1 MRSQTL
7 VRRYAQGL
15 ISSAKDK
22 KEFESL
28 CAELIKS
35 DDFLSSHPKLRET
48 LISPLLPTSKKAEIA
63 NLILKRSSI
72 GDKAKRF
79 LLLLVENNRL
89 TLLPEI
95 RELLPLLWNEDQ
107 GIVTFEVS
115 SVIPLNPSQKK
126 CLEEKLS
133 LLEQRSVTLTYNIDS
148 SLIGGLSIR
157 KGNIVY
163 DVSIQGDLEK
173 LKQKI
178 AEE

>member
-7 VRRYAQGL
+7 IRRYAQGL
-15 ISSAKDK
+15 ISSAKNE

-28 CAELIKS
+28 CAELS
-35 DDFLSSHPKLRET
+35 EFDDFLSSHPKLRET
-48 LISPLLPTSKKAEIA
+48 LISPILPASKKTEIA

-95 RELLPLLWNEDQ
+95 GELLPQIWSEEQ
-107 GIVTFEVS
+107 GIVTYDVS

-126 CLEEKLS
+126 RLEEKLT
-133 LLEQRSVTLTYNIDS
+133 LLEQCPVSLTYNIDP
-148 SLIGGLSIR
+148 SLIGGLSVR

>member
-7 VRRYAQGL
+7 IRRYSQGL
-15 ISSAKDK
+15 ISSAKNE

-28 CAELIKS
+28 CAELS
-35 DDFLSSHPKLRET
+35 EFDDFLSSHPKLRKT
-48 LISPLLPTSKKAEIA
+48 LISPLLPASKKAEIA
-63 NLILKRSSI
+63 KLVLARSSV

-95 RELLPLLWNEDQ
+95 WELLPLLWNEEQ

-115 SVIPLNPSQKK
+115 SVIPLNSSQKK
-126 CLEEKLS
+126 RLEEKLS
-133 LLEQRSVTLTYNIDS
+133 LLEQRSVTLTYNIDP

-173 LKQKI
+173 LKQNI